1 MEVGPEVRGRQIL
14 LCRVCSP
21 LHLAGRGLYLSPV
34 LSRVPFLV
42 HDPYPSRS
50 ARSLSF
56 SRSRASRGSFAAGLA
71 AAAAAAALPSFSLK
85 KKTTRNRKS
94 VSIYIQKGVKERG
107 EEEEAKPGSA
117 GSCGVACHHPEL
129 G

>member
-42 HDPYPSRS
+42 HDPYPSRVLS
-50 ARSLSF
+50 HAPSPVRRVLSPSLVLEP
-56 SRSRASRGSFAAGLA
+56 RVGPLQLDLLR
-71 AAAAAAALPSFSLK
+71 LPLLQLCPPF
-85 KKTTRNRKS
+85 
-94 VSIYIQKGVKERG
+94 
-107 EEEEAKPGSA
+107 
-117 GSCGVACHHPEL
+117 H
-129 G
+129 